1 MERLVSPNK
10 VMGVKQTKNALLQ
23 SRAKV
28 VYLTEDA
35 DVGFLDEIICLCR
48 EKGTETVFVPTRK
61 ELSKHCKIEVPCAVA
76 AIISD

>member
-23 SRAKV
+23 NRAKV
-28 VYLTEDA
+28 VYLAEDV

-48 EKGTETVFVPTRK
+48 EKGLETVSVPTRK